1 MYSDV
6 QEYAVAYGRIR
17 QRAITYYSILQY
29 GSFRK
34 FGVPY
39 SRVLTLRILLL
50 RVLY

>member
-1 MYSDV
+1 MD
-6 QEYAVAYGRIR
+6 AYDNVLY
-17 QRAITYYSILQY
+17 TYYSILQY